1 MKLAVFI
8 VSATILLIL
17 LADDVVIR
25 VSGEIEGDLP
35 RVEYLVISND
45 SEDNLHIVWED
56 GRDKEVYVY
65 ETKWGSRYSVETNI
79 YHAKLGLNGLKLIAN
94 HRLTSEGGRLPS
106 IEVDSEDNVWVTY
119 WMNGSFLM
127 KLTTDGDK
135 VFDKKLHNR
144 TEYEVTIT
152 MGSDNQVYLS
162 WDECTR
168 LQCFRHFMKL
178 DTDGDILTD
187 GTNVSLVTPVP
198 GFPIVVDD
206 NGEYVY
212 LGDDGAMDSDNNI
225 HIVRGGRDYNLFYTK
240 ITNMG
245 EIGTNNS
252 RITYSGDWAPFTRV
266 VIDDFNN
273 IHVVDMGGSGIA
285 YIRLNTTGSVRLT
298 RTGIMAGTEG
308 AAQLYPDLDV
318 DSLGNVYI
326 VWHIMEVIREE
337 PHTGF
342 KDYAYSGYCTKID
355 SDGRVMDNPWIIAR
369 SKGFGIEEMLDL
381 IIPFVIVT
389 STLVSLMAV
398 GLVLHHWFGRRKGSP
413 KEREGSNHQIRRI
426 KK

>member
-1 MKLAVFI
+1 MERRDVAIIAIILSFVVLYSFLAII
-8 VSATILLIL
+8 VMTST
-17 LADDVVIR
+17 
-25 VSGEIEGDLP
+25 SGSTEGDLP
-35 RVEYLVISND
+35 QVEYLVISND

-56 GRDKEVYVY
+56 GRDKEVHLY
-65 ETKWGSRYSVETNI
+65 ENKWGSRYSVETNI

-178 DTDGDILTD
+178 DADGNVLTD
-187 GTNVSLVTPVP
+187 RTNVSLVTPVP

-206 NGEYVY
+206 NGKYVY

-245 EIGTNNS
+245 EIVTNNS
-252 RITYSGDWAPFTRV
+252 QITHSGEWEPLPRI

-273 IHVVDMGGSGIA
+273 IHIVDMGGVDIA
-285 YIRLNTTGSVRLT
+285 YLGLNTTGSVRLT

-342 KDYAYSGYCTKID
+342 RDYAYSGYCTKID
-355 SDGRVMDNPWIIAR
+355 SDGRVMDNPWIIAK
-369 SKGFGIEEMLDL
+369 SEGAEGFWLVLL
-381 IIPFVIVT
+381 IIALVAILLGIIV
-389 STLVSLMAV
+389 V
-398 GLVLHHWFGRRKGSP
+398 GGVLARRVRTGEEKKRRKQ
-413 KEREGSNHQIRRI
+413 EGRYRI
-426 KK
+426 KF